1 MKSYHLALPPASI
14 LILAFMLDKKGGVVW
29 GRVGGEIDGGWIGE
43 WIKRGGEE
51 EGVLGNLFGWVGGG

>member
-1 MKSYHLALPPASI
+1 M
-14 LILAFMLDKKGGVVW
+14 G
-29 GRVGGEIDGGWIGE
+29 GGEIDWGWVGE